1 MPEVSVLLGPRES
14 LVFCFLCRRLFSA
27 IWLYLMKSRCR
38 VIFLIF
44 VTSMLKFAQFSG
56 SLKVLRSN
64 NVEEY
69 FSHALSSYLGEH
81 EILHQSSCVDT
92 PSQNEV
98 VE

>member
-1 MPEVSVLLGPRES
+1 
-14 LVFCFLCRRLFSA
+14 
-27 IWLYLMKSRCR
+27 
-38 VIFLIF
+38 
-44 VTSMLKFAQFSG
+44 MLKFAQFSG